1 MSIQRCYKIQV
12 WKPGNLLY
20 EDMLEYSLIT
30 HHLNVVSFPT
40 QIHNSPTARGP
51 PPLELSIHV
60 NDKPK
65 LITRVLEGSMSVFP
79 LTSRTTLI
87 TSCVA
92 PSVSTKSVVWTKP
105 WTEEQKKTHCVLNI
119 GDLLSEIPALA
130 ANIEF
135 ELEAILSVQFVFQ
148 LNSDYCTKVVY
159 RGLALYHTELL
170 SLAVLL

>member
-1 MSIQRCYKIQV
+1 MLQDTSLKARKPTLWRHAWIQ
-12 WKPGNLLY
+12 
-20 EDMLEYSLIT
+20 LIT

-119 GDLLSEIPALA
+119 DDLLSEIPALA

-135 ELEAILSVQFVFQ
+135 ELEAILSVQFPAKLRLLHKSGLQ
-148 LNSDYCTKVVY
+148 GACTVSYWIIKP
-159 RGLALYHTELL
+159 GCATIKTL
-170 SLAVLL
+170 